1 MYSVWLTVLA
11 FAEGAEGAPT
21 SPFDV
26 NFGLFVW
33 TWLVFGA
40 LFLVLKKYAWP
51 AILSATEARELKIAG
66 QLAETER
73 LHAEAKA
80 AAASAMKS
88 AAEARASAQ
97 SLLAE
102 ARSSAEKERAG
113 LLAKT
118 KQEQE
123 EVLARAR
130 REIVAEKDRALV
142 ELRREAVD
150 LSLAAATRLIEQRLD
165 GEADR
170 KLVTDYLDSVRTL
183 H

>member
-1 MYSVWLTVLA
+1 MYSVWLTLLA
-11 FAEGAEGAPT
+11 SAEVAEGAPT

-51 AILSATEARELKIAG
+51 AILSATEAREQKIAG
-66 QLAETER
+66 HLAETER

-80 AAASAMKS
+80 AAESAMKS

-118 KQEQE
+118 KHEQE

-130 REIVAEKDRALV
+130 REIVAEKERALV
-142 ELRREAVD
+142 EIRREAVD